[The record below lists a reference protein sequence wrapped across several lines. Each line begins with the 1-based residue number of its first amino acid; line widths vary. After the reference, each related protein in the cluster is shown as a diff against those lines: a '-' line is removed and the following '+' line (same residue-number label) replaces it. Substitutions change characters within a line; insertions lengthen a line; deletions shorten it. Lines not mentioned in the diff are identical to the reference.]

1 MPKHNA
7 LEASIIPDI
16 EVIQLENLKDLIDML
31 NGDKDLDIQEKIN
44 FYHGE
49 IIDKEEI
56 AYKYDFKYVLGQE
69 VDIISSWMVLQGV
82 VKLCLQ
88 KLFQQYSQI

>member
-1 MPKHNA
+1 
-7 LEASIIPDI
+7 
-16 EVIQLENLKDLIDML
+16 ML

-69 VDIISSWMVLQGV
+69 HAKRALEIAAA
-82 VKLCLQ
+82 
-88 KLFQQYSQI
+88 